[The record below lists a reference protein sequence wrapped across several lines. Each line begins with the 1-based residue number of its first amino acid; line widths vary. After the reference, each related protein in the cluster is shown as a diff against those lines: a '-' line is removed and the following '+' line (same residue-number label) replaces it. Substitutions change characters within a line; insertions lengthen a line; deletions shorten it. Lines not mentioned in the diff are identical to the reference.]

1 MKMKL
6 FWATFFVAFF
16 IFAQPKSFNKN
27 TTQVKVEKKMENTIE
42 KAVLGA
48 GCFWCVEAI
57 FQRLNGVISVL
68 PGYSGGKTENPT
80 YEQVCQNNTEHVEV
94 AEITFDS
101 KIVSFEEIL
110 EVFWATHD
118 PTTLNR
124 QGEDVGE
131 QYRSVIFYV
140 NENQREV
147 AAKYKNQIDNAKIWK
162 NPIVTTIEPLIK
174 FWSAENYHRDYFNQN
189 SDKAYCQLV
198 VRPKVEKF
206 KNKFENKLKK

>member
-1 MKMKL
+1 
-6 FWATFFVAFF
+6 
-16 IFAQPKSFNKN
+16 
-27 TTQVKVEKKMENTIE
+27 MENTIE